1 MLDFVHHQQE
11 LKAIADRMRKKGM
24 SEEDIRE
31 CLWG

>member
-1 MLDFVHHQQE
+1 MLDLVHHQQE
-11 LKAIADRMRKKGM
+11 LKAIADRMRKKDV